1 MKLHETSGVFVGC
14 FSFRCFL
21 LRQLG
26 SLSDQGRDLVGFIRD
41 VSGEG
46 APKTQHDPVEEWV
59 DRLVGQVVVVD
70 FWWGST
76 SCLKA
81 PKHVYI
87 YIYSYH

>member
-14 FSFRCFL
+14 FSFRCFF

-46 APKTQHDPVEEWV
+46 AQKPNMILLKSGLG
-59 DRLVGQVVVVD
+59 RLLLWIFGGVLPAV
-70 FWWGST
+70 
-76 SCLKA
+76 
-81 PKHVYI
+81 
-87 YIYSYH
+87 